1 MMETKNLLQNKFLL
15 KFLAVFDAKQF
26 PPHAH
31 QMILYSKS
39 IFLTKKNSIE
49 IPKIN
54 WLHYTCLHFWRFK
67 KNNLKGCE

>member
-1 MMETKNLLQNKFLL
+1 METKNLLQNKFLL

-54 WLHYTCLHFWRFK
+54 
-67 KNNLKGCE
+67 